1 MVPYGC
7 VALLQ
12 RRADSHHLVADFHA
26 LLEHVIS
33 DILDLES
40 TKDPV
45 DNFNRSSVTPMI
57 SHVGYHIF
65 HQKNFKKNEKSI
77 MVSLTTLMTIRR
89 HNRHIITTKRY
100 KYK

>member
-45 DNFNRSSVTPMI
+45 DD
-57 SHVGYHIF
+57 
-65 HQKNFKKNEKSI
+65 FKEVYVVH
-77 MVSLTTLMTIRR
+77 MGSLTPVGD
-89 HNRHIITTKRY
+89 TKLLGAY
-100 KYK
+100 

>member
-12 RRADSHHLVADFHA
+12 RRADSHHLVSDFHA

-45 DNFNRSSVTPMI
+45 DD
-57 SHVGYHIF
+57 
-65 HQKNFKKNEKSI
+65 FKEVQVVH
-77 MVSLTTLMTIRR
+77 MGSLTPVGDTRLLGD
-89 HNRHIITTKRY
+89 Y
-100 KYK
+100 

>member
-33 DILDLES
+33 DILEFES
-40 TKDPV
+40 TKDPLIV
-45 DNFNRSSVTPMI
+45 VADF
-57 SHVGYHIF
+57 
-65 HQKNFKKNEKSI
+65 
-77 MVSLTTLMTIRR
+77 
-89 HNRHIITTKRY
+89 
-100 KYK
+100 

>member
-7 VALLQ
+7 VSLLQ
-12 RRADSHHLVADFHA
+12 KRADSHHLVADFYA

-45 DNFNRSSVTPMI
+45 DDFKEV
-57 SHVGYHIF
+57 HVVHRG
-65 HQKNFKKNEKSI
+65 
-77 MVSLTTLMTIRR
+77 SLTPVGDTGLLGA
-89 HNRHIITTKRY
+89 Y
-100 KYK
+100 